1 MAVYLLV
8 VLERD
13 KPLSVVPI
21 ISVLSFSLSGKGSN
35 VYSAFCSSV
44 DHLLLHS
51 VCLNLGH
58 ISVQSDY
65 QNR

>member
-13 KPLSVVPI
+13 KQLSVVPI

-35 VYSAFCSSV
+35 VDSAFCSSV
-44 DHLLLHS
+44 DHPLRHR

-58 ISVQSDY
+58 VSVRSGY